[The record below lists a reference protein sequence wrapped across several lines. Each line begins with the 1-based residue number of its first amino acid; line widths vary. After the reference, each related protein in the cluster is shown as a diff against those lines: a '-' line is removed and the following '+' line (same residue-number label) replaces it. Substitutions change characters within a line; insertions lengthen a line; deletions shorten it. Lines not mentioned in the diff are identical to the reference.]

1 MKKTKELFNFEDTQV
16 VNSANLSNFRQT
28 GLPGQLTWQG
38 ALNAELYS
46 KCLTDIQVVSS
57 NQFIIPDKVTFHLT
71 NLWES
76 QLKTVCQTSF

>member
-28 GLPGQLTWQG
+28 GLPGKLTWQG

-46 KCLTDIQVVSS
+46 
-57 NQFIIPDKVTFHLT
+57 NA
-71 NLWES
+71 
-76 QLKTVCQTSF
+76 